1 MAYLR
6 IANLKKKYRIS
17 RTDYQEV
24 LKGLNVEF
32 KRGELVAVL
41 GESGCGKSTFMN
53 ILGGLDND
61 YTGSVVYDGQFFKDY
76 TEKQLD
82 DWRKHKVGMIF
93 QNYNLISHMTI
104 AENIEIAMTMTRHS
118 KAKREKRVESLLKR
132 MGLEGMGEKL
142 PNQLSGGQRQRV
154 AIARAIANG
163 PEIVLA
169 DEPTGALDKESAAQ
183 VMQIL
188 KKIADSG
195 RLVIIV
201 THSQKVAN
209 QCSRILTIDDGV
221 IQSDQRLIKTDN
233 HQPWPPEYIPHNIG
247 FKDLFKLSLKN
258 IWQTR
263 KRSFLVAIGM
273 SIGIAAFV
281 LVSCLSGGITSYVNE
296 TMADSMNA
304 LQLQVQEDDG
314 ITKSDMTKFES
325 IDGVDYIIEGSYMR
339 MNSTYDFGGDTGQ
352 IMVINSSYDKLSES
366 LTAGE
371 LCENQTDETVNP
383 EIVISETFAK
393 NIYNKTYKDA
403 ESLVGKTVTI
413 KFSGK
418 ETAFTISGVYSDSS
432 DYSSYP
438 CAYVT
443 YETMEALYDKA
454 NKTFERKMVYVYV
467 TDTSYIDAVKT
478 TIETLGFTVSRDDSS
493 VETMLEYIDLGTKVL
508 TGFSFISVAVSA
520 IMIFIVTY
528 ISVIE
533 RTKEIGILRA
543 VGGRRKDVTGLFVLE
558 SLILGTIAG
567 VVAVVLSLFI
577 SIVANVIMN
586 SSLSMNLISYNV
598 GTYFIGLLVSVII
611 SVGSGL
617 LPSLQ
622 AANLD
627 PVESLRT
634 E

>member
-17 RTDYQEV
+17 RTEYQEV

-61 YTGSVVYDGQFFKDY
+61 YTGSVVYEGHFFKDY

-82 DWRKHKVGMIF
+82 DWRKHKVGLIF
-93 QNYNLISHMTI
+93 QNYNLISHMTV
-104 AENIEIAMTMTRHS
+104 AENIEVAMTMTRHS
-118 KAKREKRVESLLKR
+118 KAKRQKRVDSLLKR
-132 MGLEGMGEKL
+132 MGLEGMGAKL

-169 DEPTGALDKESAAQ
+169 DEPTGALDKDSAAQ
-183 VMQIL
+183 VMAIL

-201 THSQKVAN
+201 THSQKVAS
-209 QCSRILTIDDGV
+209 QCNRVLTIDDGV
-221 IQSDQRLIKTDN
+221 IQSDERLEKTAS
-233 HQPWPPEYIPHNIG
+233 HTPVPPEYIPHNIG
-247 FKDLFKLSLKN
+247 FKDLCKLSLKN

-263 KRSFLVAIGM
+263 RRSFLVAIGM
-273 SIGIAAFV
+273 SIGIAAFI
-281 LVSCLSGGITSYVNE
+281 LVSCLSGGITDYVNE

-304 LQLQVQEDDG
+304 LQLQVQEEDG
-314 ITKSDMTKFES
+314 ITKSELTKFQS
-325 IDGVDYIIEGSYMR
+325 LDGVDYIVEGSYIR
-339 MNSTYDFGGDTGQ
+339 M
-352 IMVINSSYDKLSES
+352 NSSYDFNGNTGSIMVVNSSYERHSEAI
-366 LTAGE
+366 TAGA
-371 LCENQTDETVNP
+371 LCDDGQEV
-383 EIVISETFAK
+383 IISEAFAE
-393 NIYNKTYKDA
+393 NLYNGAYTNA
-403 ESLVGKTVTI
+403 ASLVGQTVTV

-418 ETAFTISGVYSDSS
+418 ETQFIISGVYEDKS
-432 DYSSYP
+432 DYAKYP

-443 YETMEALYDKA
+443 YEALEALYDKA
-454 NKTFERKMVYVYV
+454 DKEFKRTIVYVYV
-467 TDTSYIDAVKT
+467 KDASYIDAVKA

-543 VGGRRKDVTGLFVLE
+543 VGGRRKDVASLFVLE
-558 SLILGTIAG
+558 SLILGTLAG
-567 VVAVVLSLFI
+567 VAAIALSLFI
-577 SIVANVIMN
+577 TVVANVIMK
-586 SSLSMNLISYNV
+586 SSLSANLISYNV
-598 GTYFIGLLVSVII
+598 WTYLIGLIISVVI

-622 AANLD
+622 AAKSD
-627 PVESLRT
+627 PVEALRS

>member
-1 MAYLR
+1 M
-6 IANLKKKYRIS
+6 
-17 RTDYQEV
+17 
-24 LKGLNVEF
+24 
-32 KRGELVAVL
+32 
-41 GESGCGKSTFMN
+41 
-53 ILGGLDND
+53 
-61 YTGSVVYDGQFFKDY
+61 
-76 TEKQLD
+76 
-82 DWRKHKVGMIF
+82 
-93 QNYNLISHMTI
+93 
-104 AENIEIAMTMTRHS
+104 
-118 KAKREKRVESLLKR
+118 
-132 MGLEGMGEKL
+132 
-142 PNQLSGGQRQRV
+142 
-154 AIARAIANG
+154 
-163 PEIVLA
+163 
-169 DEPTGALDKESAAQ
+169 
-183 VMQIL
+183 
-188 KKIADSG
+188 
-195 RLVIIV
+195 VIIV

-209 QCSRILTIDDGV
+209 QCHRVLTIDDGV
-221 IQSDQRLIKTDN
+221 IQSDERLIKTSN
-233 HQPWPPEYIPHNIG
+233 HQPWPSEYIPHNIG

-273 SIGIAAFV
+273 SIGIAAFI

-296 TMADSMNA
+296 TMADSMNT
-304 LQLQVQEDDG
+304 LQLQVQSSSG
-314 ITKSDMTKFES
+314 ISNSNIKKFES
-325 IDGVDYIIEGSYMR
+325 IDGVDYIVEGSYLR
-339 MNSTYDFGGDTGQ
+339 MNSTYDFNGDTGQ
-352 IMVINSSYDKLSES
+352 IMMLNTSYDKLAES
-366 LTAGE
+366 VTAGV
-371 LCENQTDETVNP
+371 LCENQTNETAAP
-383 EIVISETFAK
+383 EIVINENFAK
-393 NIYNKTYKDA
+393 NIYNKTYADA
-403 ESLVGKTVTI
+403 ESLIGQTVTI

-418 ETAFTISGVYSDSS
+418 ETAFTISGVYADSS

-443 YETMEALYDKA
+443 YETMETLYDKA
-454 NKTFERKMVYVYV
+454 NKTFKTTMVYVYV

-543 VGGRRKDVTGLFVLE
+543 VGGRRKDVTGVFVLE

-567 VVAVVLSLFI
+567 VVAIVLSLFI
-577 SIVANVIMN
+577 SIVANLIMK
-586 SSLSMNLISYNV
+586 SSLSMNLLSYNV
-598 GTYFIGLLVSVII
+598 LTYFIGLLISVLI

>member
-41 GESGCGKSTFMN
+41 GESGCGKSTLMN

-61 YTGSVVYDGQFFKDY
+61 YTGSVVYDGHFFKDY

-93 QNYNLISHMTI
+93 QSYNLISHMTV
-104 AENIEIAMTMTRHS
+104 AENIEVAMTMTRHS
-118 KAKREKRVESLLKR
+118 QAKRKKRVESLLKR
-132 MGLEGMGEKL
+132 MGLEGMENKL
-142 PNQLSGGQRQRV
+142 PNQLSGGQKQRV

-183 VMQIL
+183 VMAIL

-221 IQSDQRLIKTDN
+221 IKSDERLEKTSN
-233 HQPWPPEYIPHNIG
+233 YQPWPPEYVPHNIG

-263 KRSFLVAIGM
+263 RRSFLVAIGM
-273 SIGIAAFV
+273 SIGIAAFM
-281 LVSCLSGGITSYVNE
+281 LVSCLSGGVTGYVND

-304 LQLQVQEDDG
+304 LQLQVKDEEG
-314 ITKSDMTKFES
+314 ILITEMNKIASLP
-325 IDGVDYIIEGSYMR
+325 GVEEVIEGTSSHL
-339 MNSTYDFGGDTGQ
+339 NASYDFDGRTGW
-352 IMVINSSYDKLSES
+352 IMAVNSSYDS
-366 LTAGE
+366 LQEKINGDLCQSVGE
-371 LCENQTDETVNP
+371 GETP
-383 EIVISETFAK
+383 QIVISKEFAS
-393 NIYNKTYKDA
+393 NIYHGQYKTE
-403 ESLVGKTVTI
+403 ESLLGESITI
-413 KFSGK
+413 DFSGV
-418 ETAFTISGVYSDSS
+418 ETEFKITGVYEDGS
-432 DYSSYP
+432 DYAEYP

-443 YETMEALYDKA
+443 YDTLEGLYEKA
-454 NKTFERKMVYVYV
+454 GMDFKRTIVYVYV
-467 TDTSYIDAVKT
+467 SDTSYIEAVKT
-478 TIETLGFTVSRDDSS
+478 DLETWGFSVYREDSS

-543 VGGRRKDVTGLFVLE
+543 VGGRRKDVTALFVLE
-558 SLILGTIAG
+558 SFLLGAIAG
-567 VVAVVLSLFI
+567 TVAIGLTVFLSVIANLI
-577 SIVANVIMN
+577 IGESVA
-586 SSLSMNLISYNV
+586 LISYNV
-598 GTYFIGLLVSVII
+598 LTYFIGLLLSVAI

-622 AANLD
+622 AARLD
-627 PVESLRT
+627 PVDSLRS

>member
-32 KRGELVAVL
+32 KHGELVAVL

-61 YTGSVVYDGQFFKDY
+61 YTGSVVYEGQFFKDY

-93 QNYNLISHMTI
+93 QNYNLISHMTV
-104 AENIEIAMTMTRHS
+104 AENIEIAMTMTRHTQ
-118 KAKREKRVESLLKR
+118 AKKEKRVESLLKR
-132 MGLEGMGEKL
+132 MGLEGMGDKL

-169 DEPTGALDKESAAQ
+169 DEPTGALDKETAAQ

-188 KKIADSG
+188 KRIAESG

-209 QCSRILTIDDGV
+209 ECNRIITIDDGV
-221 IQSDQRLIKTDN
+221 IQSDVRISKMENKTE
-233 HQPWPPEYIPHNIG
+233 HPPEYIPHDIG
-247 FKDLFKLSLKN
+247 FGDLFKLSLKN

-273 SIGIAAFV
+273 AIGIAAFI
-281 LVSCLSGGITSYVNE
+281 LVSCLSGGLTAYVNQ
-296 TMADSMNA
+296 TMADTMNA
-304 LQLQVQEDDG
+304 LQLQVEADDG
-314 ITKSDMTKFES
+314 ISLSEMNRFES
-325 IDGVDYIIEGSYMR
+325 IEGVEYIQESSYIR
-339 MNSTYDFGGDTGQ
+339 MASTYDFNGVGGS
-352 IMVINSSYDKLSES
+352 IMSINSSYSKLAES
-366 LTAGE
+366 VTAGE
-371 LCENQTDETVNP
+371 LCVDVESGTAP
-383 EIVISETFAK
+383 EILISGSFAK
-393 NIYNKTYKDA
+393 NLYGKEYKDA
-403 ESLVGKTVTI
+403 ESLIGQSITIQFAGKNTQ
-413 KFSGK
+413 
-418 ETAFTISGVYSDSS
+418 FTISGVYKDSS
-432 DYSSYP
+432 DYQSYP

-443 YETMEALYDKA
+443 YNTIEMLHYTAGNDFVR
-454 NKTFERKMVYVYV
+454 KTVYVYV
-467 TDTSYIDAVKT
+467 EDTSYINAVKT
-478 TIETLGFTVSRDDSS
+478 EIETLGFSVYREDSS
-493 VETMLEYIDLGTKVL
+493 VETVLGYVDLGTKVL
-508 TGFSFISVAVSA
+508 TGFSFISIAVSA

-543 VGGRRKDVTGLFVLE
+543 VGGRKQDVTGLFVLE
-558 SLILGTIAG
+558 SLILGGIAG
-567 VVAVVLSLFI
+567 LAAVVLSLFI
-577 SIVANVIMN
+577 SLVANAMLGASVAV
-586 SSLSMNLISYNV
+586 NLISYNV
-598 GTYFIGLLVSVII
+598 GTYLLGLLISVAI

-617 LPSLQ
+617 IPSLQ

>member
-1 MAYLR
+1 
-6 IANLKKKYRIS
+6 
-17 RTDYQEV
+17 
-24 LKGLNVEF
+24 
-32 KRGELVAVL
+32 
-41 GESGCGKSTFMN
+41 
-53 ILGGLDND
+53 
-61 YTGSVVYDGQFFKDY
+61 
-76 TEKQLD
+76 
-82 DWRKHKVGMIF
+82 
-93 QNYNLISHMTI
+93 
-104 AENIEIAMTMTRHS
+104 
-118 KAKREKRVESLLKR
+118 
-132 MGLEGMGEKL
+132 
-142 PNQLSGGQRQRV
+142 
-154 AIARAIANG
+154 
-163 PEIVLA
+163 
-169 DEPTGALDKESAAQ
+169 
-183 VMQIL
+183 
-188 KKIADSG
+188 
-195 RLVIIV
+195 
-201 THSQKVAN
+201 
-209 QCSRILTIDDGV
+209 
-221 IQSDQRLIKTDN
+221 
-233 HQPWPPEYIPHNIG
+233 
-247 FKDLFKLSLKN
+247 
-258 IWQTR
+258 
-263 KRSFLVAIGM
+263 
-273 SIGIAAFV
+273 
-281 LVSCLSGGITSYVNE
+281 
-296 TMADSMNA
+296 MNA

-383 EIVISETFAK
+383 EIVISENFAK

-403 ESLVGKTVTI
+403 ESLVGQTVTI

-418 ETAFTISGVYSDSS
+418 ETAFTISGVYADSS